1 MVILVVIVV
10 VNGRG
15 DSGHGDG
22 GRGVDEQTRSLLW
35 LLGFLIFFLFET
47 NFIGNACSVIWLLY
61 FK

>member
-15 DSGHGDG
+15 ESGHGDG

-35 LLGFLIFFLFET
+35 LLGFLIFFYLKQILSET
-47 NFIGNACSVIWLLY
+47 LVV
-61 FK
+61 